1 MLPVDAFPPRSVV
14 CSSAPGFSYR
24 RDFQAAPGFSVA
36 AAVDCSG
43 VSLPSDLMLLPSVH
57 LLLITTWH
65 HTSHKIP
72 GPSSRM
78 VGNEHD
84 PNGTDTEELEQ

>member
-1 MLPVDAFPPRSVV
+1 MLLGSAAEGISRLPPV
-14 CSSAPGFSYR
+14 
-24 RDFQAAPGFSVA
+24 FSVA
-36 AAVDCSG
+36 AAAVGCLG

-65 HTSHKIP
+65 HTPHKVP

-78 VGNEHD
+78 VGNVRD
-84 PNGTDTEELEQ
+84 PNGTDAEELEQ